1 MLMSPD
7 TDTTRYAAAALLDLL
22 PAEAAVGTLRRVN
35 PGGRGLR
42 GPCRHALVGGPSVG
56 APVPVGAPAPVVRG
70 GIVSRSALFERLGR
84 AGRVTQ
90 VSAPAGSGKTF
101 LLRSWIGAAGV
112 EQCTAWVSVSREE
125 RDPQRFWV
133 SVLDALRQ
141 TAAGSTLVRP
151 LTAAPD
157 LDGWAIVERLLAGLE
172 SLPDQVWLVIDDVHE
187 LRSAEALR
195 QLELLLMR
203 APPHLRTV
211 LVARHDL
218 RLGLHRLRLE
228 GELTEIRAAH
238 LRFTVDEA
246 RALFGAAGVELPE
259 SALALLHART
269 EGWAAGLRLAALSLA
284 GHPDPERFAAEF
296 SGSERTVAEYLLAEV
311 LERQGEEVRRLLLRT
326 SVLERVSGPLADL
339 LTGGSGGERI
349 LQDLE
354 EAGAFVVSL
363 DGRRSWFRYHQ
374 LFADLLQLELRHAE
388 PGDVPA
394 LHATAAGWYAGNGYP
409 AEAVRH
415 AQAAQDWSLAARLL
429 SDYWIDLDLGGQAAT
444 ARELL
449 SAFPAGVAAADA
461 ELAALMAAAE
471 LARGSLE
478 EAGRQLALAS
488 QRSASVSAERRGR
501 LQVMLTVLRLYL
513 ARQRGDLPAV
523 SAAADGLLAAVEA
536 PDGPQLSLGEDLR
549 ALTLVNLGIAEVW
562 AFRFKDANQH
572 LEQGVALA
580 RRIGRPYLELT
591 GLAHGAELAALR
603 SYTRGAERSRQAIE
617 LAREHGWSDEPFVAV
632 AYTVLGGA
640 MVSQGWL
647 AEGERWLGHAARTLR
662 PDVEPAVGM
671 HLHYARGGLEMA
683 RGRPADAIA
692 AFRAARQLAQTLVTP
707 HTLATPMRAHT
718 LQALVM
724 LGETG
729 QVERSLADMDA
740 GEREGGEMRNAIA
753 LLRLTQHDPLGAT
766 AALAPVLDGSVRV
779 HPLWVVAA
787 ALLEAIAR
795 DELGDPA
802 AAERAL
808 ERALDIA
815 EPDRMLFPFLIHPA
829 PALLERHAR
838 DCARHAALVA
848 EILSLP
854 GGPRGVWGGGQPP
867 QDRGGLGGSPPRLT
881 ESPRL
886 AEPLSQGE
894 TRVLRY
900 LPTNLSAPEIARE
913 LSVSVHTVRTH
924 IRHVCGK
931 LGAHGRTEAVARAR
945 ALGLL
950 APSPRAP

>member
-1 MLMSPD
+1 M
-7 TDTTRYAAAALLDLL
+7 
-22 PAEAAVGTLRRVN
+22 
-35 PGGRGLR
+35 
-42 GPCRHALVGGPSVG
+42 
-56 APVPVGAPAPVVRG
+56 VRG

-101 LLRSWIGAAGV
+101 LLRSWIGAAGL

-172 SLPDQVWLVIDDVHE
+172 SLHDQVWLVIDDVHE

-195 QLELLLMR
+195 QLELLLLR
-203 APPHLRTV
+203 APPHLRSV
-211 LVARHDL
+211 LVTRHDL

-228 GELTEIRAAH
+228 GALTEIRAAH

-259 SALALLHART
+259 SALASLHART

-388 PGDVPA
+388 PGEVPA

-409 AEAVRH
+409 VEAVRH
-415 AQAAQDWSLAARLL
+415 AQAAQDWSLAAGLL
-429 SDYWIDLDLGGQAAT
+429 SDYWVDFDLGGQAVT

-449 SAFPAGVAAADA
+449 TAFPADVAAADA
-461 ELAALMAAAE
+461 ELTALMAAAE

-501 LQVMLTVLRLYL
+501 LQVMLTVLRLYQ

-523 SAAADGLLAAVEA
+523 SAAADGLLAVVEA
-536 PDGPQLSLGEDLR
+536 PYGPQLSLGEDLR
-549 ALTLVNLGIAEVW
+549 ALTLVNLGMAEVW

-572 LEQGVALA
+572 LDQGVALA

-591 GLAHGAELAALR
+591 GLAHGAELAEFR
-603 SYTRGAERSRQAIE
+603 SYTRGAQLSRQAIE
-617 LAREHGWSDEPFVAV
+617 LARQHGWGDEPFVAV

-640 MVSQGWL
+640 MVSQGRL
-647 AEGERWLGHAARTLR
+647 AEGEQWLGHAARTLR

-671 HLHYARGGLEMA
+671 HLHYARGALEMA
-683 RGRPADAIA
+683 RGRHADAIA
-692 AFRAARQLAQTLVTP
+692 AFRTARQLAQTLVTP
-707 HTLATPMRAHT
+707 HFLATPMRAHT
-718 LQALVM
+718 LQALVL

-729 QVERSLADMDA
+729 RVERFLAGMDA

-753 LLRLTQHDPLGAT
+753 LLRLAQNDPVGAT

-787 ALLEAIAR
+787 ALLEATAR
-795 DELGDPA
+795 DALGDPA

-808 ERALDIA
+808 ERALDLA
-815 EPDRMLFPFLIHPA
+815 EPDRMLFPFLIHPV
-829 PALLERHAR
+829 PVLLERHAR
-838 DCARHAALVA
+838 DCARHAILVA
-848 EILSLP
+848 EVLGLP
-854 GGPRGVWGGGQPP
+854 EGVRGGGQPP
-867 QDRGGLGGSPPRLT
+867 RNRGGLGGSSPRLA
-881 ESPRL
+881 EPSPRL

-950 APSPRAP
+950 APSPRAL

>member
-1 MLMSPD
+1 
-7 TDTTRYAAAALLDLL
+7 
-22 PAEAAVGTLRRVN
+22 
-35 PGGRGLR
+35 
-42 GPCRHALVGGPSVG
+42 
-56 APVPVGAPAPVVRG
+56 
-70 GIVSRSALFERLGR
+70 LFERLSR

-101 LLRSWIGAAGV
+101 LLRSWIGAAGL

-133 SVLDALRQ
+133 SVLDALRR

-203 APPHLRTV
+203 APPHLRSV
-211 LVARHDL
+211 LVTRHDL

-228 GELTEIRAAH
+228 GALTEIRAAH

-388 PGDVPA
+388 PGEVPA

-415 AQAAQDWSLAARLL
+415 AQAAQDWSLAAGLL
-429 SDYWIDLDLGGQAAT
+429 SDYWVDLDLGGQAAT

-449 SAFPAGVAAADA
+449 TAFPAGVAAADA

-603 SYTRGAERSRQAIE
+603 SYTRGAQRSKQAIE
-617 LAREHGWSDEPFVAV
+617 LARQHGWSDEPFVAV

-640 MVSQGWL
+640 MVSQGRL

-729 QVERSLADMDA
+729 QVERSLDDMDA

-753 LLRLTQHDPLGAT
+753 LLRLAQHDPLGAT

-815 EPDRMLFPFLIHPA
+815 EPDRMLFPFFIHPV

-867 QDRGGLGGSPPRLT
+867 QDRGGPGGSPPRLT
-881 ESPRL
+881 EPSRL

-950 APSPRAP
+950 ASSPRAP